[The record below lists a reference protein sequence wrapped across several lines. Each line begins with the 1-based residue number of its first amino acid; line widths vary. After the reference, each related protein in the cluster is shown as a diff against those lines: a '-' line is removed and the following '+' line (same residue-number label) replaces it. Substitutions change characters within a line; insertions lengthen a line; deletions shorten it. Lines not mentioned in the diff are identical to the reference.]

1 MSLVRNGEM
10 VSLLPAK
17 TSITSVLHEQVSLAK
32 LQNRGQ
38 TLCYSLN
45 SLNTIQYQTLNIC
58 SSWTYPLSNVLSGI
72 RVREINNNYFDF
84 NKSDQVLWQG
94 ISDRESLVE
103 NLWWRIS
110 AIAFEIIHSI
120 GIIPT
125 SLGHWISLHFGAIVK
140 RSA

>member
-1 MSLVRNGEM
+1 MSW
-10 VSLLPAK
+10 
-17 TSITSVLHEQVSLAK
+17 LHEQVSLAK

-94 ISDRESLVE
+94 IADRES
-103 NLWWRIS
+103 LWWRIS
-110 AIAFEIIHSI
+110 DKESLPLHLKSYTFHWNHSNESGALDLIAFRCNRKTLSV
-120 GIIPT
+120 
-125 SLGHWISLHFGAIVK
+125 SMW
-140 RSA
+140 

>member
-10 VSLLPAK
+10 VSLLRRV
-17 TSITSVLHEQVSLAK
+17 SRVSWLHEQVSLAK

-110 AIAFEIIHSI
+110 AIAFEIIHLKSY
-120 GIIPT
+120 IPLESFQRVWGT
-125 SLGHWISLHFGAIVK
+125 GSHCISVQ
-140 RSA
+140 S